1 MFCINL
7 IFLITI
13 CLVNGITGM
22 IKCHMTTSGHLNKIS
37 LHIFLSL
44 QTSIL
49 LHNLLKTT
57 IIYSTV
63 KWKNSFSSLVP
74 GLFHITYYTP
84 CSYVSLMTK
93 CSYVKQYSIVYTT
106 ITNLSP
112 HHPVAVGWLQI
123 SLMVNTASLNTRVQ
137 VKSITIVTGQRGV
150 RYMYCLSHSDQNL
163 MLFL

>member
-1 MFCINL
+1 MFCNYCPGNL

-63 KWKNSFSSLVP
+63 KWENSFSSLVP

-93 CSYVKQYSIVYTT
+93 CSYVKQYSIVYIPQLLIYPLTV
-106 ITNLSP
+106 L
-112 HHPVAVGWLQI
+112 WLWGDC
-123 SLMVNTASLNTRVQ
+123 
-137 VKSITIVTGQRGV
+137 K
-150 RYMYCLSHSDQNL
+150 SHSWWKQLLWTQECRLNPSP
-163 MLFL
+163 